1 MQQSTGTPSKNTR
14 TISRQELEKAVGA
27 IISRSSSLRQR
38 MLRVKKAVEKEVD
51 EVDQYSL
58 EIDECLERI
67 DEIEAFCKEVR
78 RDRAAVAKHGAGA
91 AGAAAQLDIESE
103 LEELLVEREEETQ
116 LLTRMMQTR
125 EMHAEAHRKLM
136 LHFAALHREW
146 LHVKKQQRALAMV
159 LLRISLVRI
168 ARRKQLI

>member
-1 MQQSTGTPSKNTR
+1 MQQQSSPATSKQSMR

-38 MLRVKKAVEKEVD
+38 MLRVKKAIEKEVD
-51 EVDQYSL
+51 EVDQYSM
-58 EIDECLERI
+58 EIEECLERI

-78 RDRAAVAKHGAGA
+78 RDQALAKHCV
-91 AGAAAQLDIESE
+91 AAQMDIDGE
-103 LEELLVEREEETQ
+103 LQELLVEREEETQ

-136 LHFAALHREW
+136 QHFAALHKEW

-168 ARRKQLI
+168 ARRKQII

>member
-1 MQQSTGTPSKNTR
+1 
-14 TISRQELEKAVGA
+14 
-27 IISRSSSLRQR
+27 
-38 MLRVKKAVEKEVD
+38 MLRVKKAVAKEVD
-51 EVDQYSL
+51 EVDQYSV

-78 RDRAAVAKHGAGA
+78 RDQALAKHCV
-91 AGAAAQLDIESE
+91 AAQLDIEGE
-103 LEELLVEREEETQ
+103 LQELLVERDEETQ

-136 LHFAALHREW
+136 MHFAALHREW

-168 ARRKQLI
+168 ARRKQII

>member
-1 MQQSTGTPSKNTR
+1 MQQPTTPTTSKTVR
-14 TISRQELEKAVGA
+14 TISRRELEKAVGA

-58 EIDECLERI
+58 EIEECLERI

-78 RDRAAVAKHGAGA
+78 RDQAINKHCL
-91 AGAAAQLDIESE
+91 AAQLDIESE
-103 LEELLVEREEETQ
+103 LQELLVEREEETQ

-136 LHFAALHREW
+136 QHFAALHKEW

-168 ARRKQLI
+168 ARRKQIL